1 MLGVYARLL
10 GHLEAFFSILHK
22 ERFHLNDSDVEKAV
36 QHRDAIDNLC
46 RYLKMSVTPKL
57 HLLFIH
63 LLIFLERVQVFGNLG
78 EDSGEQAHQEGAT
91 NESRLG
97 VVVNL
102 EKRSVP
108 NHILKQRRRVQ
119 RLKR

>member
-1 MLGVYARLL
+1 M
-10 GHLEAFFSILHK
+10 
-22 ERFHLNDSDVEKAV
+22 
-36 QHRDAIDNLC
+36 
-46 RYLKMSVTPKL
+46 TPKL
-57 HLLFIH
+57 HLLFVH
-63 LLIFLERVQVFGNLG
+63 LFRFMEQVQGFGDLG